1 MVKRKFN
8 EFETTKLFYNEYLYK
23 LAIANPLACIFRD
36 KNLTYAREQLD
47 ILQSEYE
54 LSSKLVFNVPLQRV
68 KLTVEEFVT
77 AKFILAEL
85 TNQSNYKLRIAGQYN
100 GISIYSNDKTWINYL
115 LSKPLNIL
123 EFWSPNESNL
133 NLLVKNNIIV
143 KNINFGYSHK
153 ITLKDKVDQKFYN
166 WLIANSDKVK
176 IGDTCLKSIKNG
188 HYVRGFY
195 FFLKN
200 EKILSLINLMICNDI
215 ARIDNIVYPVV
226 KDK

>member
-54 LSSKLVFNVPLQRV
+54 LSSKLVFNVPLQKV
-68 KLTVEEFVT
+68 KLSVEEFVT

-123 EFWSPNESNL
+123 SIPL
-133 NLLVKNNIIV
+133 PIV
-143 KNINFGYSHK
+143 PPRK
-153 ITLKDKVDQKFYN
+153 
-166 WLIANSDKVK
+166 
-176 IGDTCLKSIKNG
+176 
-188 HYVRGFY
+188 
-195 FFLKN
+195 
-200 EKILSLINLMICNDI
+200 
-215 ARIDNIVYPVV
+215 
-226 KDK
+226 